1 MKAIVKAGIFIPSVK
16 VKVLSKQ
23 FDPDF
28 NTWRC
33 ECRVT
38 SKNNGFYKQ
47 GEIIYPRY
55 SELYLKEGVIRGT
68 NGKLYWEGK
77 PDFDKIPLEN

>member
-1 MKAIVKAGIFIPSVK
+1 MKAIVKVGPFLPSVK
-16 VKVLSKQ
+16 VKILSKQ

-38 SKNNGFYKQ
+38 SKTNSHYKQ

-55 SELYLKEGVIRGT
+55 HELFLKEGVLRGT
-68 NGKLYWEGK
+68 NGKCYWEGK
-77 PDFDKIPLEN
+77 PEFANIPLA